1 MALNQNLNDFRAS
14 ITELNQHITFAH
26 QKYASGAYKVA
37 VNLREFISESAFLK
51 MFVAWET
58 FVEKCFVDYLINEES
73 ILARR
78 PAKWANPIDSNH
90 AHQIIIGN
98 QKHMDWSNP
107 ETIRK
112 ISKIFFHQGYV
123 FDSALSSVNADLM
136 DMKAVRNSAAHV
148 SSTTTARL
156 DGVAT
161 RILGVNSVNFSAYR
175 LLFSVDPRSNPAG
188 QTVLERYLTLL
199 DIAAEE
205 IANG

>member
-1 MALNQNLNDFRAS
+1 MALEQNLIDFRAT
-14 ITELNQHITFAH
+14 ITELNQHIIFAH
-26 QKYASGAYKVA
+26 QKYASGSYKVA
-37 VNLREFISESAFLK
+37 VNLREFISESAFLR
-51 MFVAWET
+51 MFIAWET
-58 FVEKCFVDYLINEES
+58 FLERSFVDYLINEES
-73 ILARR
+73 ILSRR
-78 PAKWANPIDSNH
+78 PAKWANPINSNH

-123 FDSALSSVNADLM
+123 FDSALSAVNADLM
-136 DMKAVRNSAAHV
+136 DMKAIRNSAAHT
-148 SSTTTARL
+148 SSTTTTKL

-161 RILGVNSVNFSAYR
+161 RILGMPSVNYSAYR
-175 LLFSVDPRSNPAG
+175 LLFSNDNRSNPLA